1 MIVVGIDNPFVSS
14 GTWNELV
21 VNEISIDQHPNTS
34 EMSRKSVPWGIAEG
48 RRGGSTPTPLFRLE
62 SDGDTGGRYRP
73 ITVMEIVMCNS
84 ATQDIKFHRIST
96 GYRKKDMEH
105 RKRLKRDQE

>member
-21 VNEISIDQHPNTS
+21 VNEISMDQLLNIS
-34 EMSRKSVPWGIAEG
+34 KMSRKSVSWGIAEG
-48 RRGGSTPTPLFRLE
+48 KRGGSTPTPLFRLE

-84 ATQDIKFHRIST
+84 ATQDIKFHRIGT
-96 GYRKKDMEH
+96 GYREEDMEH
-105 RKRLKRDQE
+105 GKRLKQDRE